1 MLGMIFFLSAA
12 VVGATVKLYTATG
25 ENYANEIGSQDISK
39 LRARDKA
46 VKNATKQAGVYLKT
60 YSRSVNSELTD
71 DEITAITS
79 NAWQLVGKPKYSRE
93 IVKRSDETSIIV
105 WKKTVKVNI
114 DDSALQN
121 RLNYDYKEVII
132 SQTLDAKRAAEE
144 NDRLIKDLRKKYSR
158 ATSRAERDFL
168 SKEKL
173 EEVNRLYYSKNYNG
187 AIKLYNET
195 IKLNLNNILAYYV
208 RRCVYDELL
217 KQ

>member
-195 IKLNLNNILAYYV
+195 ISKRVKRGQASSSKSMNI
-208 RRCVYDELL
+208 
-217 KQ
+217 